1 MLIPHAGEASAL
13 SCSKQTKADTVYAL
27 GIELD
32 LPGSSN
38 FPANAETLYQALI
51 VAGRK
56 RHILASATFTGLYS
70 ATPGN

>member
-1 MLIPHAGEASAL
+1 
-13 SCSKQTKADTVYAL
+13 VYAL
-27 GIELD
+27 DIELD